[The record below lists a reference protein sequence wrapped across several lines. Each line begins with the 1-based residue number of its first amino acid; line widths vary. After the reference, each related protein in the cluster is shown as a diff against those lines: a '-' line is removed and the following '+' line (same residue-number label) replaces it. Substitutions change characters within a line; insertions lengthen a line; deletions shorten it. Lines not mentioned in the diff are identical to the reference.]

1 MTSTNEKT
9 PGQVAYEA
17 HQKALRARIPNI
29 ADQSWHGWE
38 DAFKAGWEATALAVR
53 QPLLDRIAELE
64 KELESFRNER
74 AMRAAW
80 AKGALINNTGTRTGG
95 ASRVQEGV

>member
-38 DAFKAGWEATALAVR
+38 DAFKADWEATALAVR

-64 KELESFRNER
+64 RELKSFREER
-74 AMRAAW
+74 AMRTAW
-80 AKGALINNTGTRTGG
+80 ACDALTNNTGTRSGG
-95 ASRVQEGV
+95 RSRLPDDE